1 MTKKRKSQAR
11 RKPYTPPTNWDTGP
25 DTWAQSRMKVIE
37 DATWTDPETG
47 KEVNPNGV
55 RRACRLSVCETY
67 RRQHLLTKRQAA
79 AAEAVLYAWERNQR
93 TPPAIKKVNVDTSSR
108 PDAHI
113 AILIDRVSAYTWVI
127 GKVPQEARGLVE
139 FVCRDDNFIT
149 ALPGYRR
156 SIDMQR
162 LRVALDDLA
171 DNLGLSGDRG

>member
-1 MTKKRKSQAR
+1 MTKSRKSRA
-11 RKPYTPPTNWDTGP
+11 RKPYTPPTQWDTGP
-25 DTWAQSRMKVIE
+25 NTQAQRRMKVVE

-55 RRACRLSVCETY
+55 RRARRLSVCETY
-67 RRQHLLTKRQAA
+67 RRQGLLSKRQAS
-79 AAEAVLYAWERNQR
+79 AAEAVLFAWERNQR
-93 TPPAIKKVNVDTSSR
+93 TPPAIKKVNVDTSSK

-113 AILIDRVSAYTWVI
+113 AILIDRVSAYVWVI
-127 GKVPQEARGLVE
+127 GKVPSDVRGLVE

-171 DNLGLSGDRG
+171 DEIGLSGGRG